1 MKSNSEKISII
12 VPCYNEQEALPFFYE
27 EIIRVFSEMEYEYE
41 VLFINDGSKDDTL
54 KLLQEFASKNENIKY
69 KSAGEN
75 IAKWHD
81 TPEFVMERW
90 MQSKGHRDNILN
102 KNYNEIGIGKAVDK
116 NGKNYWVQIFIEKK
130 K

>member
-54 KLLQEFASKNENIKY
+54 KLLQEFASKNENIK
-69 KSAGEN
+69 
-75 IAKWHD
+75 
-81 TPEFVMERW
+81 
-90 MQSKGHRDNILN
+90 
-102 KNYNEIGIGKAVDK
+102 
-116 NGKNYWVQIFIEKK
+116 
-130 K
+130 